1 MSPRRRVTE
10 AAIECS
16 DLSISHSARGETDKI
31 IDGITFTVAR
41 GSVLALMGP
50 TGAGK
55 SSLLSVL
62 AGRAHSGI
70 AVTGGDAIVDGV
82 SVRRPGRAIR
92 ELTYYA
98 GYLPQSAGAN
108 LPARLTVSELIAD
121 PITSRE
127 RRVNQRA
134 LAIRVAGLLDEL
146 MLPLGAAGKFPYELS
161 AGMRQRVALARA
173 LVVDPRVLV
182 ADEPFANLDVEV
194 RRAAREAITRR
205 RDGTGMAAIISTHDP
220 DAVRELDANVL
231 VLRAGHVVAFGH
243 GTNDLIWTPSAEA
256 DRRFVVS

>member
-1 MSPRRRVTE
+1 MSPRRRATE
-10 AAIECS
+10 AAIVCS
-16 DLSISHSARGETDKI
+16 DLSISHTGRGETDKL
-31 IDGITFTVAR
+31 IDGITFTAAR

-62 AGRAHSGI
+62 AGRAHDGVS
-70 AVTGGDAIVDGV
+70 VTGGDALVDGI

-98 GYLPQSAGAN
+98 GYLPQAAGAH
-108 LPARLTVSELIAD
+108 LPSRLTVSEVIAE

-127 RRVNQRA
+127 RRVNQKA

-146 MLPLGAAGKFPYELS
+146 MLPLGLAGKFPYELS

-173 LVVDPRVLV
+173 LVVDPRILV

-194 RRAAREAITRR
+194 RKAAREAITRR
-205 RDGTGMAAIISTHDP
+205 RDDTGMAAVISTHDP
-220 DAVRELDANVL
+220 EAVKELDANVL
-231 VLRAGHVVAFGH
+231 VLRGGHVVAFGH